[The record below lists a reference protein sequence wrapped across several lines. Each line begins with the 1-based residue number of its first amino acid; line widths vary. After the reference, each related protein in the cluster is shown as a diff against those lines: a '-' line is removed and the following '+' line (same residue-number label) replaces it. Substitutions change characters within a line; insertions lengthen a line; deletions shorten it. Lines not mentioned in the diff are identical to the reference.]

1 MKPFDS
7 GHEDLVHDVVYD
19 FYGRYVATCSSDQ
32 HIKVFKADKQTN
44 KWELSDSWKAHDSS
58 IVAIDWALPEFG
70 RIIASVSYDKTLKLW
85 EENPDQEECS
95 GKRWNLLCVL
105 NDSQGALY
113 DVKFA
118 PPHLGLK
125 LATIG
130 NDGTLRIYEA
140 LEPSDLRSWT
150 LTSEIN
156 ILKIPPANHLQSD
169 FGLSWCPSRF
179 SPERL
184 AVRVLDQAMIYEKV
198 SKNNED
204 VNELPLTNHN
214 NNLSYKQD
222 LLGKLGNL
230 QSNKSNT
237 LNSTDN
243 ITSSI
248 ASNNKN
254 EFRSQSMNDQ
264 ESIINS
270 DVDMDNSN
278 DNIEFSNKSNN
289 ENTGINGNSNNNNN
303 SGNNNNNNNN
313 NIYKYQVIAK
323 LDGHRGLIRSISWA
337 PSIGRW
343 YQLIATGSKDGNVRI
358 FKLTENL
365 SNDTDYYNQ
374 NNSTVNHNSNKSIE
388 KKFFTFNDDAL
399 RLGSKKS
406 PSSLNVELLSE
417 HDDHNGEVWSVSWNL
432 TGTILSSAGD
442 DGKVRLWKATYSN
455 EFKCMSV
462 ITAQQQ

>member
-32 HIKVFKADKQTN
+32 HIKVFKADKETN

-58 IVAIDWALPEFG
+58 VVAIDWASPEFG
-70 RIIASVSYDKTLKLW
+70 RIIASVSYDKTLKIW

-95 GKRWNLLCVL
+95 GRRWNQLCIL

-140 LEPSDLRSWT
+140 LEPSDLRAWT
-150 LTSEIN
+150 LTTEIN
-156 ILKIPPANHLQSD
+156 ILKVPPANHLQSD

-179 SPERL
+179 SAERL
-184 AVRVLDQAMIYEKV
+184 AVCVLDQAIIYERV
-198 SKNNED
+198 SKSNHTVSGTNNR
-204 VNELPLTNHN
+204 
-214 NNLSYKQD
+214 D
-222 LLGKLGNL
+222 LLN
-230 QSNKSNT
+230 QVDNT
-237 LNSTDN
+237 PFLAHSH
-243 ITSSI
+243 
-248 ASNNKN
+248 
-254 EFRSQSMNDQ
+254 
-264 ESIINS
+264 
-270 DVDMDNSN
+270 SN
-278 DNIEFSNKSNN
+278 DNNESAVDDDEYDNDNKNIFNDQDSANGSDMDMDSIN
-289 ENTGINGNSNNNNN
+289 SGNANGIINGNSNNNNT
-303 SGNNNNNNNN
+303 NN
-313 NIYKYQVIAK
+313 NINKYRIVAK
-323 LDGHRGLIRSISWA
+323 LNGHRGLIRSISWA

-358 FKLTENL
+358 FKLTDKSISDNVITDD
-365 SNDTDYYNQ
+365 NDTDEDMEKNVSIF
-374 NNSTVNHNSNKSIE
+374 NNDPLKLN
-388 KKFFTFNDDAL
+388 
-399 RLGSKKS
+399 SKKS
-406 PSSLNVELLSE
+406 QSRLNVELLSE

-442 DGKVRLWKATYSN
+442 DGKVRLWKSTYSN
-455 EFKCMSV
+455 EFRCMSV

>member
-32 HIKVFKADKQTN
+32 HIKVFKADKETN

-58 IVAIDWALPEFG
+58 IVAIDWASPEFG
-70 RIIASVSYDKTLKLW
+70 RIIASVSYDKTLKIW
-85 EENPDQEECS
+85 EENPDQAECS
-95 GKRWNLLCVL
+95 GRRWNQLCIL

-130 NDGTLRIYEA
+130 NDGTLRVYEA
-140 LEPSDLRSWT
+140 LEPSDLRAWT
-150 LTSEIN
+150 LITEIN
-156 ILKIPPANHLQSD
+156 ILKVPPANHLQSD
-169 FGLSWCPSRF
+169 FGLTWCPSRF

-184 AVRVLDQAMIYEKV
+184 AVCVLDQAIIYERV
-198 SKNNED
+198 SKNSSTLGGRNNIDLLNQVDNSPFIEKAQS
-204 VNELPLTNHN
+204 NSHN
-214 NNLSYKQD
+214 NDESAIYDDEYN
-222 LLGKLGNL
+222 N
-230 QSNKSNT
+230 NKS
-237 LNSTDN
+237 DQD
-243 ITSSI
+243 SSYG
-248 ASNNKN
+248 SD
-254 EFRSQSMNDQ
+254 M
-264 ESIINS
+264 
-270 DVDMDNSN
+270 DVDGTNGSRDN
-278 DNIEFSNKSNN
+278 
-289 ENTGINGNSNNNNN
+289 GIVNGNSNHNTNN
-303 SGNNNNNNNN
+303 SIN
-313 NIYKYQVIAK
+313 KYQIVAK
-323 LDGHRGLIRSISWA
+323 LNGHRGLIRSISWA

-358 FKLTENL
+358 FKLTDKSSSGNDIRNVDDSDEDMEKNISIF
-365 SNDTDYYNQ
+365 SNDPLK
-374 NNSTVNHNSNKSIE
+374 SN
-388 KKFFTFNDDAL
+388 T
-399 RLGSKKS
+399 KKS
-406 PSSLNVELLSE
+406 QSHLNVELLSE

-442 DGKVRLWKATYSN
+442 DGKVRLWKSTYSN

>member
-58 IVAIDWALPEFG
+58 IVAIDWASPEFG

-95 GKRWNLLCVL
+95 GKRWNQLCIL

-140 LEPSDLRSWT
+140 LEPSDLRAWT

-184 AVRVLDQAMIYEKV
+184 AVCVLDQAMIYEKI

-204 VNELPLTNHN
+204 VDKSPLTNHKN
-214 NNLSYKQD
+214 NFGHKQD
-222 LLGKLGNL
+222 LFGKTDNL
-230 QSNKSNT
+230 QSNKNNHGNLKDNSNGST
-237 LNSTDN
+237 NSDN
-243 ITSSI
+243 KIESG
-248 ASNNKN
+248 
-254 EFRSQSMNDQ
+254 SQNMTDQ
-264 ESIINS
+264 EGIINS
-270 DVDMDNSN
+270 DIDMDDGN
-278 DNIEFSNKSNN
+278 DNIDFINKSNN
-289 ENTGINGNSNNNNN
+289 QNMGSSSN
-303 SGNNNNNNNN
+303 NNNNNNNN
-313 NIYKYQVIAK
+313 NIHKYHVIAK

-358 FKLTENL
+358 FKLTDNL
-365 SNDTDYYNQ
+365 SNNTDYHSQNDISMDY
-374 NNSTVNHNSNKSIE
+374 NNSKLIKKKISTLNTDSLKSSSNK
-388 KKFFTFNDDAL
+388 A
-399 RLGSKKS
+399 
-406 PSSLNVELLSE
+406 SSTLNVELLSE

>member
-32 HIKVFKADKQTN
+32 HIKVFKADKETN

-58 IVAIDWALPEFG
+58 IVAIDWASPEFG
-70 RIIASVSYDKTLKLW
+70 RIIASVSYDKTLKIW

-95 GKRWNLLCVL
+95 GRRWNQLCIL

-125 LATIG
+125 LASIG

-140 LEPSDLRSWT
+140 LEPSDLRAWT
-150 LTSEIN
+150 LTTEIN
-156 ILKIPPANHLQSD
+156 ILKVPPANNLQSD

-184 AVRVLDQAMIYEKV
+184 AVCVLDQAVIYEKV
-198 SKNNED
+198 SKNNHGSNIND
-204 VNELPLTNHN
+204 SSLN
-214 NNLSYKQD
+214 NNLSDNNDFAIADNDMDDSTTNGHEY
-222 LLGKLGNL
+222 GKTDDGTIFADEENL
-230 QSNKSNT
+230 KI
-237 LNSTDN
+237 DD
-243 ITSSI
+243 
-248 ASNNKN
+248 
-254 EFRSQSMNDQ
+254 M
-264 ESIINS
+264 
-270 DVDMDNSN
+270 DVDHIDN
-278 DNIEFSNKSNN
+278 DNVTSQ
-289 ENTGINGNSNNNNN
+289 
-303 SGNNNNNNNN
+303 NNNNNNNSASNSN
-313 NIYKYQVIAK
+313 NSMNRYQIVAK
-323 LDGHRGLIRSISWA
+323 LNGHHGLIRSISWA

-358 FKLTENL
+358 FKLTDRSSINNHLTNDNDSGEDMEKHTSTHNTNNNGKL
-365 SNDTDYYNQ
+365 RSNNT
-374 NNSTVNHNSNKSIE
+374 
-388 KKFFTFNDDAL
+388 
-399 RLGSKKS
+399 R
-406 PSSLNVELLSE
+406 LNVELLSE

-442 DGKVRLWKATYSN
+442 DGKVRLWKSTYSN

>member
-32 HIKVFKADKQTN
+32 HIKVFKADKETN

-58 IVAIDWALPEFG
+58 IVAIDWASPEFG
-70 RIIASVSYDKTLKLW
+70 RIIASVSYDKTLKIW

-95 GKRWNLLCVL
+95 GRRWNQLCVL
-105 NDSQGALY
+105 NDSRGALY

-130 NDGTLRIYEA
+130 NDGSLRIYEA

-150 LTSEIN
+150 LTTEIN
-156 ILKIPPANHLQSD
+156 ILKVPPANHLQSD

-179 SPERL
+179 SAERL
-184 AVRVLDQAMIYEKV
+184 AVCVLDQAIIYEKV
-198 SKNNED
+198 S
-204 VNELPLTNHN
+204 
-214 NNLSYKQD
+214 
-222 LLGKLGNL
+222 
-230 QSNKSNT
+230 
-237 LNSTDN
+237 
-243 ITSSI
+243 
-248 ASNNKN
+248 
-254 EFRSQSMNDQ
+254 
-264 ESIINS
+264 
-270 DVDMDNSN
+270 N
-278 DNIEFSNKSNN
+278 DNTI
-289 ENTGINGNSNNNNN
+289 NNNNTILRSKKKKGRGS
-303 SGNNNNNNNN
+303 SGNGVIFDRSHPADVNRQRNQDVDIVFEEDDDDNDNNNQYNNYNDIDVASENGNDNN
-313 NIYKYQVIAK
+313 DLDDDIENMDEINVDDNDNNKKSNANKYQVVAK
-323 LDGHRGLIRSISWA
+323 LEGHRGLIRSISWA

-358 FKLTENL
+358 FKLSEK
-365 SNDTDYYNQ
+365 
-374 NNSTVNHNSNKSIE
+374 TVNSIIDNGNISNQARLNNNPGYSQVNGNDNDINMDKDDDPLKSGSNKS
-388 KKFFTFNDDAL
+388 NSNL
-399 RLGSKKS
+399 L
-406 PSSLNVELLSE
+406 VELLSE

-442 DGKVRLWKATYSN
+442 DGKVRLWKSTYSN

>member
-32 HIKVFKADKQTN
+32 HIKVFKADKETN

-58 IVAIDWALPEFG
+58 IVAIDWASPEFG
-70 RIIASVSYDKTLKLW
+70 RIIASVSYDKTLKIW

-95 GKRWNLLCVL
+95 GRRWNQLCIL

-130 NDGTLRIYEA
+130 NDGTLRVYEA
-140 LEPSDLRSWT
+140 LEPSDLRAWT
-150 LTSEIN
+150 LITEIN
-156 ILKIPPANHLQSD
+156 ILKVPPANHLQSD

-184 AVRVLDQAMIYEKV
+184 AVCVLDQAIIYERV
-198 SKNNED
+198 SKNSSALGGIN
-204 VNELPLTNHN
+204 NTELLSQVDNSPFTDKVQTNRNDESAIYDDEYN
-214 NNLSYKQD
+214 NA
-222 LLGKLGNL
+222 
-230 QSNKSNT
+230 NKS
-237 LNSTDN
+237 DQD
-243 ITSSI
+243 SSYG
-248 ASNNKN
+248 
-254 EFRSQSMNDQ
+254 
-264 ESIINS
+264 S
-270 DVDMDNSN
+270 DMEVDG
-278 DNIEFSNKSNN
+278 
-289 ENTGINGNSNNNNN
+289 TNGNRDNGITTGNTNPNTNN
-303 SGNNNNNNNN
+303 SIN
-313 NIYKYQVIAK
+313 KYQIVAK
-323 LDGHRGLIRSISWA
+323 LNGHRGLIRSISWA

-358 FKLTENL
+358 FKLTDKSSGDNDISNANDSDEDMEKNISIF
-365 SNDTDYYNQ
+365 SNDPLKTNTKYSQ
-374 NNSTVNHNSNKSIE
+374 PH
-388 KKFFTFNDDAL
+388 
-399 RLGSKKS
+399 
-406 PSSLNVELLSE
+406 LNVELLSE

-442 DGKVRLWKATYSN
+442 DGKVRLWKSTYSN

>member
-58 IVAIDWALPEFG
+58 IVAIDWASPEFG

-85 EENPDQEECS
+85 EENPDQDECS
-95 GKRWNLLCVL
+95 GKRWNQLCIL

-140 LEPSDLRSWT
+140 LEPSDLRAWT

-184 AVRVLDQAMIYEKV
+184 AVCVLDQAMIYEKV

-204 VNELPLTNHN
+204 VDKLPLTNYN
-214 NNLSYKQD
+214 NNPGYKQD
-222 LLGKLGNL
+222 LFGKIGNL

-237 LNSTDN
+237 LNLNDN
-243 ITSSI
+243 INGST
-248 ASNNKN
+248 ASNNRN
-254 EFRSQSMNDQ
+254 EFGSQNMTDQ
-264 ESIINS
+264 ESVINS
-270 DVDMDNSN
+270 DIDMDDSN
-278 DNIEFSNKSNN
+278 DNIDFINKSNN
-289 ENTGINGNSNNNNN
+289 ESTGA
-303 SGNNNNNNNN
+303 NNNNNNN
-313 NIYKYQVIAK
+313 NIHKYQVIAK

-365 SNDTDYYNQ
+365 SNDTDHYNQ
-374 NNSTVNHNSNKSIE
+374 NDASINYNSSRSIE
-388 KKFFTFNDDAL
+388 KNNLPFNNDSL
-399 RLGSKKS
+399 RLGSRKS
-406 PSSLNVELLSE
+406 LSTLNVELLSE

>member
-58 IVAIDWALPEFG
+58 IVAIDWASPEFG
-70 RIIASVSYDKTLKLW
+70 RIIASASYDKTLKIW

-95 GKRWNLLCVL
+95 GKRWSQLCVL

-140 LEPSDLRSWT
+140 LEPSDLRAWT

-156 ILKIPPANHLQSD
+156 ILKLPPANHLQSD

-184 AVRVLDQAMIYEKV
+184 AVCVLDQAMIYEKV
-198 SKNNED
+198 SKNNQEID
-204 VNELPLTNHN
+204 TFPRTNDNTFGNSQSSKN
-214 NNLSYKQD
+214 NFLS
-222 LLGKLGNL
+222 
-230 QSNKSNT
+230 
-237 LNSTDN
+237 LNDN
-243 ITSSI
+243 INGSI
-248 ASNNKN
+248 TSNNKD
-254 EFRSQSMNDQ
+254 EFRSQNMNDQ
-264 ESIINS
+264 GNISNS
-270 DVDMDNSN
+270 DIDMDDGN
-278 DNIEFSNKSNN
+278 DNIDFINKPNNKSMSVGSNS
-289 ENTGINGNSNNNNN
+289 TIN
-303 SGNNNNNNNN
+303 
-313 NIYKYQVIAK
+313 KYQVIAK

-365 SNDTDYYNQ
+365 SNNSNYYNQ
-374 NNSTVNHNSNKSIE
+374 KDMPLDNDNSESIGKKTSTFNNNSLKSSSNKS
-388 KKFFTFNDDAL
+388 FPT
-399 RLGSKKS
+399 
-406 PSSLNVELLSE
+406 LNVELLSE
-417 HDDHNGEVWSVSWNL
+417 HGDHNGEVWSVSWNL